1 MPLRVHDTRR
11 REKVDFTTMNPGIVN
26 MYVCGVTV
34 YDLCHLGH
42 ARCYLSFDLIH
53 RWLEKSGYDVNY
65 VQNFTDIDDKIINR
79 ANETGQDWRELVD
92 NNIATYYRDMDALNI
107 LRADSYPRC
116 TEYVDDMIR
125 ITEDLIEKGNAY
137 SSDDGVYFSVESAP
151 EKYGQLT
158 GQNIDAVRS
167 GAGGRVERTGSGK
180 RDHKDFALW
189 KKAKPGEPT
198 WESPWGPGRPGWHIE
213 CTAMSM
219 DAFGTQFDIHG
230 GGHDLLFPHH
240 EAEIFQGECHTGCSP
255 VVHHW
260 LHNGFVNID
269 GEKMSKSLGNFW
281 TIKEILEKVDPLVLR
296 FSLINAHYRS
306 PIDMNEQLLKDAEK
320 NHSRLVAVYK
330 AALELVG
337 VNCPPLP
344 EGDIT
349 SQVPL
354 VKSLGLLEKMA
365 QGFAI
370 AMDDDFNSREAC
382 AKVLGAIR
390 EMSKM
395 LGSLEGDDLGAYAQH
410 CVEWL
415 EDTADSVLGVL
426 PTREQTLAE
435 PEDDPRRAEIAD
447 KVEALLTKRNEARAA
462 KDWSAADAIRD
473 ELAELGV
480 VVTDTAEGPI
490 WDLV

>member
-1 MPLRVHDTRR
+1 
-11 REKVDFTTMNPGIVN
+11 MNPGVVN

-42 ARCYLSFDLIH
+42 ARCYLAFDLIH

-79 ANETGQDWRELVD
+79 AIETNQDWREIVEQ
-92 NNIATYYRDMDALNI
+92 NIATYYRDMDALNI

-125 ITEDLIEKGNAY
+125 ITEDLIQKGNAY
-137 SSDDGVYFSVESAP
+137 AADDGVYFSVESAP

-158 GQNIDAVRS
+158 GQSIDAVRS

-180 RDHKDFALW
+180 KDHKDFALW
-189 KKAKPGEPT
+189 KAAKPGEPT
-198 WESPWGPGRPGWHIE
+198 WDSPWGPGRPGWHIE

-281 TIKEILEKVDPLVLR
+281 TIKDILEKVDPLVLR

-320 NHSRLVAVYK
+320 NHSRLIAVYK
-330 AALELVG
+330 AALELIG

-344 EGDIT
+344 EGDVT

-395 LGSLEGDDLGAYAQH
+395 LSSLEGDDLGAYAMH

-415 EDTADSVLGVL
+415 EDTAGSVLGVL

-435 PEDDPRRAEIAD
+435 PEDDPRRVEISE
-447 KVEALLTKRNEARAA
+447 KVEQLLAKRGEARAA
-462 KDWSAADAIRD
+462 KDWTAADAIRD
-473 ELAELGV
+473 ELTSLGV
-480 VVTDTAEGPI
+480 VVTDTTEGPI
-490 WDLV
+490 WDLI

>member
-1 MPLRVHDTRR
+1 
-11 REKVDFTTMNPGIVN
+11 
-26 MYVCGVTV
+26 
-34 YDLCHLGH
+34 
-42 ARCYLSFDLIH
+42 
-53 RWLEKSGYDVNY
+53 
-65 VQNFTDIDDKIINR
+65 
-79 ANETGQDWRELVD
+79 
-92 NNIATYYRDMDALNI
+92 
-107 LRADSYPRC
+107 
-116 TEYVDDMIR
+116 
-125 ITEDLIEKGNAY
+125 
-137 SSDDGVYFSVESAP
+137 
-151 EKYGQLT
+151 
-158 GQNIDAVRS
+158 
-167 GAGGRVERTGSGK
+167 
-180 RDHKDFALW
+180 
-189 KKAKPGEPT
+189 
-198 WESPWGPGRPGWHIE
+198 
-213 CTAMSM
+213 
-219 DAFGTQFDIHG
+219 
-230 GGHDLLFPHH
+230 
-240 EAEIFQGECHTGCSP
+240 
-255 VVHHW
+255 
-260 LHNGFVNID
+260 
-269 GEKMSKSLGNFW
+269 MSKSLGNFW
-281 TIKEILEKVDPLVLR
+281 TIKDILEKVDPLVLR

-320 NHSRLVAVYK
+320 NHSRLVSVYK

-395 LGSLEGDDLGAYAQH
+395 LSELEGDDLGAYALH
-410 CVEWL
+410 CVDWL
-415 EDTADSVLGVL
+415 EDTAGSVLGVL

-447 KVEALLTKRNEARAA
+447 QVEALLTKRSEARAA
-462 KDWSAADAIRD
+462 KDWPAADAIRD
-473 ELAELGV
+473 ELASLGV